1 MSCKPRV
8 PNNLHGNLWVNAEKQ
23 LRGEYLNPNEVDDD
37 DNPLPY
43 LNEADPDAWEGWS
56 IAPEDV
62 DYVNMNQDE
71 GAATSATSARTNRSR
86 TSLAGGIRSDGIAGE
101 FLTVLHLKKGFQTL
115 GVNSDDGFRA
125 TVGLNFHDMEAQQI
139 GLFDGG
145 RGAADSLFNIVAAEE
160 GYYPLRVLWWEGGG
174 GANIEIFSIEDG
186 KKVLVND
193 PDNENAIKAYN
204 IGNSTGRTYFGSV
217 SPAPERHVRQ

>member
-1 MSCKPRV
+1 MRIKC
-8 PNNLHGNLWVNAEKQ
+8 
-23 LRGEYLNPNEVDDD
+23 
-37 DNPLPY
+37 
-43 LNEADPDAWEGWS
+43 
-56 IAPEDV
+56 
-62 DYVNMNQDE
+62 
-71 GAATSATSARTNRSR
+71 SR
-86 TSLAGGIRSDGIAGE
+86 TSWLGDSTDGIAGE

-145 RGAADSLFNIVAAEE
+145 RGAADSLLNIVVPEE

-174 GANIEIFSIEDG
+174 GANIEIFSIVDG
-186 KKVLVND
+186 EKVLVND
-193 PDNENAIKAYN
+193 PDNADAIKAYN

-217 SPAPERHVRQ
+217 SPRRTTHSPLRTVSLQPSLRTAQRPSPGASRSC